1 MRRYTVGRRCY
12 RAPPEVFIEETPY
25 GDLRYPSERMASLV
39 QLIKCW
45 TAAVTVCAVTR
56 KGGSEDC
63 VGKLWA
69 RYVTERWGRGT
80 VRRGKRGAVCSVVDR
95 GVTN

>member
-1 MRRYTVGRRCY
+1 MRLYRRYTGLPRKSSLRRH
-12 RAPPEVFIEETPY
+12 
-25 GDLRYPSERMASLV
+25 GDLKYPSERMASLV

-80 VRRGKRGAVCSVVDR
+80 VRRGKERG
-95 GVTN
+95 